1 MAKIISH
8 VWSQARGK
16 IAGIVYYAG
25 PGNPILAR
33 QYCVPVDPQS
43 TPQNIV
49 RHCLSSAGS
58 VWQTLDDTTRLAYKA
73 WSEASSI
80 HPTGRSAYIRNSVA
94 FDYMDA
100 IGLSGFGFQ
109 KEIVPNVVGIPDV
122 VYEPAAFTG
131 TNFPGF
137 AIKVTNVSEVPLM
150 VSVQRSIPMSAARYY
165 WRGPWQPDFTVSS
178 MIAGAS
184 VTFQVEFQGGLEGKM
199 AGFAKFRVYAQYATP
214 YQGSVLGA
222 SAQFRS
228 VLQPTAP

>member
-16 IAGIVYYAG
+16 VAGIVYYAG

-49 RHCLSSAGS
+49 RHCLSSAGLT
-58 VWQTLDDTTRLAYKA
+58 WQSLADETRLSYKA

-80 HPTGRSAYIRNSVA
+80 HPTGRSAYVRNSVA

-100 IGLSGFGFQ
+100 IGMTGFEFQ
-109 KEIVPNVVGIPDV
+109 KDIVPNVVGIPDCL
-122 VYEPAAFTG
+122 YTPAAFSG

-137 AIKVTNVSEVPLM
+137 AIKVTNVSSLPLM
-150 VSVQRSIPMSAARYY
+150 ISVQRSIPMSAARYY
-165 WRGPWQPDFTVSS
+165 WRGPWRPDFTVASI
-178 MIAGAS
+178 IAGAS
-184 VTFQVEFQGGLEGKM
+184 VTFDVEFQGGTEGKM
-199 AGFAKFRVYAQYATP
+199 AGFAKFRTYAQYTTP
-214 YQGSVLGA
+214 NQGSVLGA
-222 SAQFRS
+222 SAQFRGILEP
-228 VLQPTAP
+228 VLP